1 MQLSKFSDYA
11 FRALM
16 YLAINTE
23 KLCNIEE
30 MAKDLDISEHHLK
43 KIINKLAKT
52 DFVLSTKG
60 RNGGIKLG
68 MNPKDINLGEVL
80 KITEDNMNIVECFKN
95 KDSCPYFCNNCKLK
109 FIINDAK
116 NKFFDEF
123 SNYTLA
129 DSL

>member
-16 YLAINTE
+16 FLALNND

-30 MAKDLDISEHHLK
+30 MASKLEISEHHLK

-52 DFVLSTKG
+52 DYITSIKG

-68 MNPKDINLGEVL
+68 KSPSEINLGDIL
-80 KITEDNMNIVECFKN
+80 KITEDNLNIVQCFKTKEN
-95 KDSCPYFCNNCKLK
+95 CPYFSEKCKLRE
-109 FIINDAK
+109 IIN
-116 NKFFDEF
+116 NSLLQFFNEF
-123 SNYTLA
+123 SKYTLA
-129 DSL
+129 DVI